1 MHADLVAALTKSE
14 RPAHLHNAFRFPARL
29 HHRVATELIGSYS
42 KDADIIC
49 DPFVGS
55 GTNQIEAS
63 LLGRSSYGL
72 DVDPLSVFIT
82 KTKLSA
88 NSNVLGRLERLIPRF
103 RSRLQQASR
112 GERRYDELMFKDLH
126 SVRLRHPTH
135 LSDEVLQ
142 YLRAWFRNYVIEDLI
157 RIRSEIFTIRDVD
170 ARQLLLLVF
179 ASIIRNC
186 SRADPVPVSGL
197 EITSRM
203 LRLETEGRYI
213 DPYDQYLRR
222 LEQILEQVRE
232 YSELRSS
239 NSLHVT
245 WQGDASEPWTLPE
258 TAGLILFSP
267 PYLNAVEY
275 SRRHKLEMY
284 WLGLVPSISA
294 YRDLARRYIGQR
306 WGGRKD
312 TAAPGLP
319 GSVSADFFKQ
329 LLAIDEGRARAFARY
344 AARMNS
350 VFRAARSALRRRRY
364 CIAVIGSNRV
374 AGLPAPMPGIFEELA
389 APLRLEA
396 DFSYALKDRYM
407 SYARRNEANIGREH
421 VLIFRKG

>member
-1 MHADLVAALTKSE
+1 
-14 RPAHLHNAFRFPARL
+14 
-29 HHRVATELIGSYS
+29 
-42 KDADIIC
+42 
-49 DPFVGS
+49 
-55 GTNQIEAS
+55 
-63 LLGRSSYGL
+63 
-72 DVDPLSVFIT
+72 
-82 KTKLSA
+82 
-88 NSNVLGRLERLIPRF
+88 
-103 RSRLQQASR
+103 
-112 GERRYDELMFKDLH
+112 MFKDLH